1 MSVLTKGRGESRQ
14 RHQRD
19 GRPGRAAE
27 REALGDA
34 ARAPV
39 AMAEAAPNA
48 WQRRRIAGAPQDR
61 ALYSCG
67 CGFQFEAAVS
77 TSVGCPHCGATQA
90 W

>member
-1 MSVLTKGRGESRQ
+1 MSALTKGRGEGRLR
-14 RHQRD
+14 RHRD

-27 REALGDA
+27 REALDPA
-34 ARAPV
+34 ACSPEPTDEASSNV
-39 AMAEAAPNA
+39 A
-48 WQRRRIAGAPQDR
+48 QRRRIASAPQDS

-77 TSVGCPHCGATQA
+77 TSVGCPHCGDTQA